1 MRNRVIR
8 AAGALL
14 LAGIA
19 LPAAAAETFVTGI
32 YMRSEELCATAKK
45 SGVEAV
51 LEAGEVLL
59 TERGFEAYE
68 YNCEFLAITPATR
81 APGWVVTAL
90 CQEPGYA
97 FPDVL
102 SVIRMN
108 DTQIDIASVR
118 EVTESDPGN
127 SGSYFLCEGI
137 AMP

>member
-1 MRNRVIR
+1 MSIKVMR
-8 AAGALL
+8 AAG
-14 LAGIA
+14 LAMFAAA
-19 LPAAAAETFVTGI
+19 LPAAAAESFVSGI
-32 YMRSEELCATAKK
+32 YMRSEELCATAKRD
-45 SGVEAV
+45 GVESV
-51 LEAGEVLL
+51 LDAGEVLL

-68 YNCEFLAITPATR
+68 YNCEFLTVTPATR

-118 EVTESDPGN
+118 EVTEADPGN
-127 SGSYFLCEGI
+127 SGSYFLCEGV